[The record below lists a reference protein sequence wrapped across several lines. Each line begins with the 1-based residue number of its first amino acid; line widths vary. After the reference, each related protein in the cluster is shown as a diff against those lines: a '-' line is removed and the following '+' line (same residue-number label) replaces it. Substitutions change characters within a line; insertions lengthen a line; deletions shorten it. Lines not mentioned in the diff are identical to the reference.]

1 MTERY
6 LGSIISPSPVEPSE
20 GFADSTASGVWNVHD
35 PLIFG
40 QAGDWPDP
48 TNASP
53 SKFIENLFSC
63 FAYDGTG
70 SSQTIT
76 NGIDLSNEGGLIW
89 IKNREATGY
98 EHLLFDTE
106 RGATKYLSSDNTS
119 AEQTDSNSLTGFS
132 STGFTLG
139 SSNRGN
145 RSASGE
151 SGHVSWTFRKQ
162 PKFFDVVTYSGT
174 GSARTVS
181 HNLGSVPGMILV
193 KRTDSTANWNV
204 YHNGLNG
211 GTNPEQY
218 GINLNATGAEF
229 SSSGYWNNTAPTA
242 TEFTVGTSANANV
255 SGGTYVAYLFAHN
268 NSDGGFGSTGDQDII
283 KCGSYTGTGDT
294 DGPSIDLGFEPQFVM
309 VKNASTSSDWMVV
322 DSIRGITTRS
332 GAGTGDDQILNWNTY
347 GAESASGGLDLNPD
361 GFKLNGGLTAS
372 NGNGNTHIY
381 MAIRRG
387 LMKAPTAGT
396 DVFAID
402 SLDGTPL
409 PSWDSGFPVDM
420 ALMRY
425 NVDQSDDIQIASR
438 LTSGRQ
444 LLTSTNAA
452 ESSNSLHTFDFM
464 TGWGSRTS
472 TTANWYSW
480 MFRRAPEFF
489 DIVAYEGSSSAKTV
503 SHNLG
508 VAPEMIIFKNRTDA
522 INWIVYHKD
531 TGTDSSV
538 DVTELDTSD
547 ALRTSTAFF
556 NSTQPTSS
564 VFTVGTAS
572 HTNFSG
578 RGYIAYL
585 FATVAGV
592 SKVGSY
598 SGTGSDVNVDCGFTS
613 GARFVLA
620 KRTDSS
626 GDWFVWDTT
635 NGIVAGDDP
644 YLLLNTNAA
653 QVTNTDYI
661 DPLSSGFT
669 ITSNAQS
676 DLNASGGTYLFL
688 AIA

>member
-35 PLIFG
+35 LLIFG

-480 MFRRAPEFF
+480 MFRRAP
-489 DIVAYEGSSSAKTV
+489 
-503 SHNLG
+503 
-508 VAPEMIIFKNRTDA
+508 
-522 INWIVYHKD
+522 
-531 TGTDSSV
+531 
-538 DVTELDTSD
+538 
-547 ALRTSTAFF
+547 
-556 NSTQPTSS
+556 
-564 VFTVGTAS
+564 
-572 HTNFSG
+572 
-578 RGYIAYL
+578 
-585 FATVAGV
+585 
-592 SKVGSY
+592 
-598 SGTGSDVNVDCGFTS
+598 
-613 GARFVLA
+613 
-620 KRTDSS
+620 
-626 GDWFVWDTT
+626 
-635 NGIVAGDDP
+635 
-644 YLLLNTNAA
+644 
-653 QVTNTDYI
+653 
-661 DPLSSGFT
+661 
-669 ITSNAQS
+669 
-676 DLNASGGTYLFL
+676 
-688 AIA
+688 